1 LVSGLLSKY
10 PKSAY
15 EATNLGELPLHLAV
29 DKACAP
35 EVVNL
40 IIVANWK
47 AIVTQ
52 DQAGRTP
59 LDIINR
65 SELLQLE
72 DYRIVYES
80 LTRCYKTFMDVQKES
95 QDEQASLKRKQ
106 KATFSAVSKRH
117 QEELRSEHEK
127 QAKLRSDIED
137 LNKQIRD
144 LNEIS
149 KTKDDQIEKHQ
160 LEKEKLLNMIGD
172 LDNKTAS
179 LSRQLQAK
187 KDDMKV
193 LLRKID
199 QKDKTITE
207 KETEIDTLSKDLRG
221 ITVYNETEV
230 LDCLAEAEQS
240 MRDMVS
246 KHIALQNMLTENTK
260 GLHDLLLKRGIS
272 IPVVNKKVENGKEEE
287 KKNEDVDDTTNES
300 EDANTAMMAAAM
312 AALQPSMN

>member
-1 LVSGLLSKY
+1 MIVWFCVFS
-10 PKSAY
+10 
-15 EATNLGELPLHLAV
+15 
-29 DKACAP
+29 KACAP

-80 LTRCYKTFMDVQKES
+80 LTRCHKTFMDVQKEF

-117 QEELRSEHEK
+117 QEELRSEHDK
-127 QAKLRSDIED
+127 QAKLRSEIED
-137 LNKQIRD
+137 LNRQIND
-144 LNEIS
+144 LYTIG
-149 KTKDDQIEKHQ
+149 KTKDGQFEKHQ
-160 LEKEKLLNMIGD
+160 LEKEKLLNMIRD
-172 LDNKTAS
+172 LDDKTAS

-187 KDDMKV
+187 KDEMKV

-207 KETEIDTLSKDLRG
+207 KEKEIDTLSKDLRR
-221 ITVYNETEV
+221 ITISNETDVME
-230 LDCLAEAEQS
+230 CLAEAEQS

-246 KHIALQNMLTENTK
+246 KQIALQNMLSENTK
-260 GLHDLLLKRGIS
+260 GLHSLLVTRGITM
-272 IPVVNKKVENGKEEE
+272 PVVNNTMLDSKEEE
-287 KKNEDVDDTTNES
+287 KKTEDDDSIIET
-300 EDANTAMMAAAM
+300 EDANAAMMAAAM